1 MDIFSSEPTTINTAI
16 QTVYAKLSNPLAL
29 QNLQKS
35 VTVPVQAKEQD
46 KDLTFGAD
54 TISFNINPVGMV
66 TLRVTEREEPNK
78 IVYTAE
84 SFPVPMQAVVKLES
98 AGDAATV
105 AVAELHIELNMFVR
119 PMVDKPLR
127 EWSSRFG
134 QMLAAIPYDKL

>member
-1 MDIFSSEPTTINTAI
+1 MDIYSSELTTINTAI
-16 QTVYAKLSNPLAL
+16 STVFAKLSNPLAL

-35 VTVPVQAKEQD
+35 VTIPEQAKEQV
-46 KDLTFGAD
+46 KVLTFGRD
-54 TISFNINPVGMV
+54 TISFNINPVGAV
-66 TLRVTEREEPNK
+66 TLRVTERDEPNK

-84 SFPVPMQAVVKLES
+84 SFPIPLQAVIKLEPE
-98 AGDAATV
+98 GETATK